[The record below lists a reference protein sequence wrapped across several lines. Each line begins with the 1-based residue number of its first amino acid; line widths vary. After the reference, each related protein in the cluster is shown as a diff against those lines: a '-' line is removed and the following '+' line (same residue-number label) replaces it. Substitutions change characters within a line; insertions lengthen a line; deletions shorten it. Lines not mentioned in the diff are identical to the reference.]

1 MIIVTEKKTNRVLR
15 IIEEKVPKGT
25 DIFSILYKYQVE
37 VHHKPRPHVEVND
50 FHIGTDQYIKQTTS
64 TYKLRDV
71 ILNLDNKSKYSV
83 GHLYNM
89 SPGTRIGL
97 IQLVQDIHEREDKQ

>member
-1 MIIVTEKKTNRVLR
+1 MIIVTERKSNRVLR
-15 IIEEKVPKGT
+15 IIEGKVPDGT

-37 VHHKPRPHVEVND
+37 VHHKRNPHVEVND
-50 FHIGTDQYIKQTTS
+50 FHIGDDQYVKQTTT

-71 ILNLDNKSKYSV
+71 ILNFDNKSKYSV

-89 SPGTRIGL
+89 SPSTRIGL
-97 IQLVQDIHEREDKQ
+97 IQLIQDIHEREDTQ